1 MVLFIINI
9 IIIENYK
16 YSNDL
21 LNVVKSF
28 LNNNTR
34 LTLLIQATHFISLLC
49 ISRILLLIIIIDKY
63 TKTFNVSIWGKKL
76 LKLLSINNN
85 ELILNILISLN
96 QLRNE
101 PQYSKLI
108 SSYIIGIKEHMLSPN
123 EDIRTLA
130 TILYNFIK

>member
-1 MVLFIINI
+1 MHFTYI
-9 IIIENYK
+9 IIIV
-16 YSNDL
+16 L
-21 LNVVKSF
+21 LY
-28 LNNNTR
+28 
-34 LTLLIQATHFISLLC
+34 
-49 ISRILLLIIIIDKY
+49 IDKY
-63 TKTFNVSIWGKKL
+63 IKTFNVSIWGKKL
-76 LKLLSINNN
+76 LKLLAINNN

-130 TILYNFIK
+130 TVLYNFIK